1 MKGADPWYPVT
12 GCMGMVQNYIRGGLN
27 FFIEKVVRHWNKLSR
42 EVIKVVRQ
50 LD

>member
-1 MKGADPWYPVT
+1 
-12 GCMGMVQNYIRGGLN
+12 MVSSDRMHGNGSKLHRGGLN